1 VPVTGKPVIPAD
13 NGVTGEYRYRPVLRI
28 PIPIFRERHAV
39 MHVGS
44 RVTITI
50 SEIMNKRIENIV
62 SPYIT
67 QYKKQC
73 VACIMITPALP
84 HIGIG
89 NVLILM
95 NVVGLT
101 YNYTGLLQPVVWIYG
116 RGPKYRYRPVL

>member
-13 NGVTGEYRYRPVLRI
+13 NGVTGEYRYRPVLRV
-28 PIPIFRERHAV
+28 PIPIFRERHAVV

-67 QYKKQC
+67 QHKSN
-73 VACIMITPALP
+73 AL
-84 HIGIG
+84 HA
-89 NVLILM
+89 L
-95 NVVGLT
+95 
-101 YNYTGLLQPVVWIYG
+101 
-116 RGPKYRYRPVL
+116 